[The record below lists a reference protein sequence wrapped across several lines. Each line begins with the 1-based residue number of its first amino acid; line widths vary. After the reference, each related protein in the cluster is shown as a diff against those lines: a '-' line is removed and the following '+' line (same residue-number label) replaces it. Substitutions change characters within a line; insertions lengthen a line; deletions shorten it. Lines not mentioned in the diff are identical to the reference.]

1 MILNDFDNIHETI
14 NRSLLMMKYDN
25 NKTLS
30 ENTMMIKEQDTFKP
44 EQTFGKCLNKLT
56 FTPHSVGTY
65 NNTDSVSK
73 KLTKWAKSIGESFS
87 YQLYQKSGW
96 NSKKFDN
103 NFTKCDGY
111 RLSIN
116 SSFKKDLDRYIKDFP
131 SLPNSPYFC
140 YNQNA
145 VQNRWNPPMDTDLK
159 TPNYVNELTNT
170 FGTLDT
176 CTIFGMLENL
186 PKFDWEKA
194 DKEDWENVLIG
205 LSVASMAV
213 PQIGIFM
220 SLAADLSLAALYYS
234 QGKNYD
240 AGLTLAFG
248 LIPFGQILN
257 KIPGVKQLGEK
268 GFKKLLKKVINA
280 EKGTKYEKLIQAEKD
295 VLKEMERNNTWAIK
309 RASQIARNL
318 LILRLSKLLTLE
330 TFLKYVYKFIKYNHK
345 NPFKSILIQIGS
357 VWYSFDKLADIY
369 GIKNI
374 ETKDP
379 KTIEKLSSEVTPE
392 NFEET
397 LKDIDLQM
405 DDKEFDSFLSDMKKD
420 LEK

>member
-1 MILNDFDNIHETI
+1 MILNDFNNIHETI
-14 NRSLLMMKYDN
+14 KRSLLLMKYDN

-30 ENTMMIKEQDTFKP
+30 ENTTLIKEQDTFKP
-44 EQTFGKCLNKLT
+44 EDTFGKCLNKLT
-56 FTPHSVGTY
+56 FTPISVGSY

-73 KLTKWAKSIGESFS
+73 KLNKWAKSIGESFS

-96 NSKKFDN
+96 NSKKFN
-103 NFTKCDGY
+103 EHFTKCDGNK
-111 RLSIN
+111 LSIN
-116 SSFKKDLDRYIKDFP
+116 GTFIQDLERYKKDFP

-159 TPNYVNELTNT
+159 MPNYVNELTNT

-186 PKFDWEKA
+186 PKFDWDAA
-194 DKEDWENVLIG
+194 DKKDWENVLIG

-213 PQIGIFM
+213 PEIGVFM
-220 SLAADLSLAALYYS
+220 SLAADLSLSALYYS

-240 AGLTLAFG
+240 AGLTLAFA
-248 LIPFGQILN
+248 LIPFGQIAN

-280 EKGTKYEKLIQAEKD
+280 EKGTKYEKLIQVEKD
-295 VLKEMERNNTWAIK
+295 ILKEMEYNNTWAIK
-309 RASQIARNL
+309 RAAQVARNL

-345 NPFKSILIQIGS
+345 NPFKSILIQIGGI
-357 VWYSFDKLADIY
+357 WYSFDKLADIY

-379 KTIEKLSSEVTPE
+379 KTIEKLNSEVTPE
-392 NFEET
+392 NFEKT

-420 LEK
+420 LKK

>member
-1 MILNDFDNIHETI
+1 MNLSEI
-14 NRSLLMMKYDN
+14 NNNHDIVKRALLLMKYDN
-25 NKTLS
+25 SKTLL
-30 ENTMMIKEQDTFKP
+30 ENSNIINEQKSGMSDAQLKETY
-44 EQTFGKCLNKLT
+44 GNCLNKLMIR
-56 FTPHSVGTY
+56 PNIGENS
-65 NNTDSVSK
+65 DLSK
-73 KLTKWAKSIGESFS
+73 VMNKYSKSIGESFS
-87 YQLYQKSGW
+87 YMLHQRTGW
-96 NSKKFDN
+96 GSTKFDKN
-103 NFTKCDGY
+103 TTTCKGSQ
-111 RLSIN
+111 LSIN
-116 SSFKKDLDRYIKDFP
+116 GSFKADLKRFQKDFP

-145 VQNRWNPPMDTDLK
+145 RDNRWDGPIDENLK
-159 TPNYVNELTNT
+159 SPNYTTQLFNE

-176 CTIFGMLENL
+176 CVIFGMLENL

-213 PQIGIFM
+213 PEIGIFI
-220 SLAADLSLAALYYS
+220 SLVADLSLSALYYS

-248 LIPFGQILN
+248 LIPFLQIAN

-268 GFKKLLKKVINA
+268 SFKKLLKKVINA
-280 EKGTKYEKLIQAEKD
+280 EKGVKYEKLIQAEKD
-295 VLKEMERNNTWAIK
+295 VLKQMEQNNTWAIK
-309 RASQIARNL
+309 RAAQIARNL

-345 NPFKSILIQIGS
+345 NPFKSTLIQIGG

-379 KTIEKLSSEVTPE
+379 KTIEKLNSEVTPE
-392 NFEET
+392 NFEKT

-405 DDKEFDSFLSDMKKD
+405 EDKEFDSFLSDMKKD
-420 LEK
+420 LKK

>member
-14 NRSLLMMKYDN
+14 KRSLLMMKYDN

-30 ENTMMIKEQDTFKP
+30 ENTMLINEQDTFKP

-56 FTPHSVGTY
+56 FTPNSVGTY

-73 KLTKWAKSIGESFS
+73 KLNKWAKSIGESFS
-87 YQLYQKSGW
+87 FQLYQKSGW
-96 NSKKFDN
+96 GSKKFN
-103 NFTKCDGY
+103 ENFTKCNGNM
-111 RLSIN
+111 LSIN
-116 SSFKKDLDRYIKDFP
+116 SSFKQDLDRYKKDFP

-145 VQNRWNPPMDTDLK
+145 IQNRWDTPMDENLG

-194 DKEDWENVLIG
+194 DKKDWENILIG
-205 LSVASMAV
+205 LSIASMVV
-213 PQIGIFM
+213 PEVGIFI
-220 SLAADLSLAALYYS
+220 SLASDLSLSALYYS
-234 QGKNYD
+234 QGKNYA

-248 LIPFGQILN
+248 LIPFMQIAN

-309 RASQIARNL
+309 KAAQIARNL

-345 NPFKSILIQIGS
+345 NPFKSTLIQIGGI
-357 VWYSFDKLADIY
+357 WYSFDKLADIY

-379 KTIEKLSSEVTPE
+379 KTIEKLNSEVTPE

-420 LEK
+420 LKK